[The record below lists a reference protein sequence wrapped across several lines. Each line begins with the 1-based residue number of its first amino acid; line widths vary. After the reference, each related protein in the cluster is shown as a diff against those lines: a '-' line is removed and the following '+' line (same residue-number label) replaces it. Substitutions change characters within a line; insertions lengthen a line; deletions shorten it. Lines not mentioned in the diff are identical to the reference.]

1 MTSLFSIVPA
11 GSDSVDL
18 PTLEEAVFSGDVL
31 IDCLTDEELYWLRQ
45 REASDDPAMDEPY
58 LSSLDESARRVA
70 TDSGL
75 RSLIAKGMV
84 DVDADDPGYLEFI
97 GAYAVLAD
105 LRRSAL
111 TVTRLRLDVPD
122 EESVRYAFSSIS
134 DGLILTEEVADGG
147 FHDFVLQSPASAA
160 VSLASIF
167 DRHRTAG
174 RSSGAI
180 VRVADREEMSPS
192 SDDLAAGALHTVLVR
207 SGGSADHD
215 GGSLFVQGLSDGV
228 YVSWRS
234 DGERPHT
241 RARMGRSDLESLAF
255 DLMMGEWPS

>member
-31 IDCLTDEELYWLRQ
+31 IDCLTDEELYWLRH
-45 REASDDPAMDEPY
+45 REASEDPAMDEPY
-58 LSSLDESARRVA
+58 LSSLDESARRIA

-84 DVDADDPGYLEFI
+84 DVDPGDPEYLEFI

-122 EESVRYAFSSIS
+122 EESVRYSFSSIS

-147 FHDFVLQSPASAA
+147 FHDFALQSPASAA
-160 VSLASIF
+160 GSLASIF

-174 RSSGAI
+174 GSSGAI
-180 VRVADREEMSPS
+180 VAVTDRDEMSPS
-192 SDDLAAGALHTVLVR
+192 PDDLAARALHTVLVR
-207 SGGSADHD
+207 SGRSGN
-215 GGSLFVQGLSDGV
+215 GGSSSLSVHGASDGV
-228 YVSWRS
+228 YVSWRA
-234 DGERPHT
+234 DGEKSHA
-241 RARMGRSDLESLAF
+241 RAKMGRSDLESLAF
-255 DLMMGEWPS
+255 DLMIGEWPS